1 VTAPRPL
8 VNARTASLD
17 PFVAARVFNHA
28 DVQVADAVARAVP
41 GLSDPV
47 LLAVALAVRATRMS
61 HVCVVLGDLPGS
73 LVLGEDA
80 AADRDVDEAAVKPLE
95 ELSWPSLDEWTAAFV
110 SSAAVAMVDPAVA
123 TTQSGVVDGVVRPLV
138 FDGTR
143 LYLERYW
150 RLERMVGDDLVRRA
164 DSDHASDGDAG
175 GAGSASNASSDV
187 AVGSGAS
194 TAGSAGLIAGI
205 LDQLFGP
212 HDGDEPDRQRQA
224 AEAGLERRLV
234 VLAGGPG
241 TGKTHTV
248 SRLLAA
254 TYAVAQHEG
263 RTIKV
268 SLAAPTGK
276 AADRMTEAVHQSV
289 AEADIEPALAE
300 PLLATEATTI
310 HRLLG
315 GGGDT
320 EFRHHRDNPLAA
332 DIVVVDEASMI
343 SLPLMARLLDAVRP
357 DARLVLVGDPYQ
369 LASIEA
375 GTVLGDVVGSADSG
389 GTGPLAGSVIVLKR
403 VHRFA
408 SDSGIAA
415 LADAIRRGDEDEA
428 IDLLQSGR
436 DDIEWVR
443 PDDPSAVRS
452 LEQVVVERAV
462 AMARAALDGDAAAGL
477 TLATDLKVLGAT
489 RWRDFG
495 TYDWRERI
503 ERLASRAE
511 PRLAVQSRWYV
522 GRPVIVT
529 RNDYLN
535 RLVNGATGLVVAA
548 GDRVMVAFPDAGAD
562 EGIRLVHP
570 SQLASV
576 ETWWAMTIHKSQGS
590 EYRHAVVSLPTHGSP
605 VLTRELLY
613 TGVTRAREKVTI
625 LGSESAIRTG
635 ISRPVARA
643 SGLRERLWH

>member
-1 VTAPRPL
+1 
-8 VNARTASLD
+8 
-17 PFVAARVFNHA
+17 
-28 DVQVADAVARAVP
+28 
-41 GLSDPV
+41 
-47 LLAVALAVRATRMS
+47 
-61 HVCVVLGDLPGS
+61 
-73 LVLGEDA
+73 
-80 AADRDVDEAAVKPLE
+80 
-95 ELSWPSLDEWTAAFV
+95 
-110 SSAAVAMVDPAVA
+110 
-123 TTQSGVVDGVVRPLV
+123 
-138 FDGTR
+138 
-143 LYLERYW
+143 
-150 RLERMVGDDLVRRA
+150 
-164 DSDHASDGDAG
+164 
-175 GAGSASNASSDV
+175 
-187 AVGSGAS
+187 
-194 TAGSAGLIAGI
+194 
-205 LDQLFGP
+205 
-212 HDGDEPDRQRQA
+212 
-224 AEAGLERRLV
+224 
-234 VLAGGPG
+234 
-241 TGKTHTV
+241 
-248 SRLLAA
+248 
-254 TYAVAQHEG
+254 
-263 RTIKV
+263 
-268 SLAAPTGK
+268 
-276 AADRMTEAVHQSV
+276 MTEAVHQSV

>member
-80 AADRDVDEAAVKPLE
+80 APDHDADDAAVKPLD
-95 ELSWPSLDEWTAAFV
+95 ELSWPSLDKWTAAFA
-110 SSAAVAMVDPAVA
+110 SSHAVAMVDPAMA